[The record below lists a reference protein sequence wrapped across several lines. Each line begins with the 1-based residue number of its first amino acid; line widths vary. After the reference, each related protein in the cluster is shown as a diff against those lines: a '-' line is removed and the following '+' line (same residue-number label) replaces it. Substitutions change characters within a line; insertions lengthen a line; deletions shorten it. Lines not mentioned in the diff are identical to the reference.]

1 VKSAARERVPQRTSS
16 TAAHP
21 PRAEFGATLAAA
33 PVALSSPRSVAPT
46 ATRTAA
52 DTGLTSAAGLGAL
65 VFLGAALVGLAFAT
79 VPASLLSGISVRLVD
94 RRQDIGLAMAL
105 TIAITAAIFVLFVAT

>member
-1 VKSAARERVPQRTSS
+1 VKSADRERITQRTSS
-16 TAAHP
+16 TAVHP
-21 PRAEFGATLAAA
+21 PRAEFGAAFAAA
-33 PVALSSPRSVAPT
+33 PVALSSPQSVAST

-65 VFLGAALVGLAFAT
+65 VFLGAALVSLAFAT
-79 VPASLLSGISVRLVD
+79 VPASVLSGISVRLVD

-105 TIAITAAIFVLFVAT
+105 TIAVTAAIFVIFVAT